1 MMWSSNGE
9 ISCLPNLDYSN
20 GTGTSLPVL
29 LDNASGSFSGFVS
42 RITVFQREQKG
53 MVRDSA
59 SIVSEVK
66 YLRTLFE
73 TIRPIIARLQHVRIT
88 QQIEVAK
95 NEALHS
101 VRGTVEHMSDLIYR
115 TEASVEETR
124 KDLEAFIAAIESITS
139 VYGDGAKRDDR
150 ELTRMKD
157 EKSSLFK
164 SIQESNEL
172 LSTKLSD
179 LRVYPE
185 SFESLCK
192 EVDEA
197 LVTLRTIAEKLNSLK
212 SAVENNVQG
221 YRSERDS
228 LLARTGSDSW
238 TIKNDRLRELVDRFT
253 ITAHKEAA
261 GEIGGFAVE
270 DRSLDSIDSGD
281 VTLFF

>member
-1 MMWSSNGE
+1 M
-9 ISCLPNLDYSN
+9 
-20 GTGTSLPVL
+20 L